1 MTELQQQTLQAVLD
15 RVIPPDDFPGAWEAG
30 VGNYLARQF
39 EGDLASRITFYLAG
53 LDGIEAEAMAGLGKH
68 FVSLGPNE
76 QDSILQRVESGKVT
90 TSWTISPE
98 EFFKLMVETA
108 AEGYYS
114 NPEQGGNLGAISWAM
129 TGFSKYGPV

>member
-1 MTELQQQTLQAVLD
+1 LTELQQQTLQAVLD

>member
-53 LDGIEAEAMAGLGKH
+53 LDGIEAEAMSGLGKH

-76 QDSILQRVESGKVT
+76 QDSILQRVESGTVT

-98 EFFKLMVETA
+98 EFFKLMVNTA

-114 NPEQGGNLGAISWAM
+114 NPEQGGNLGGISWAM
-129 TGFSKYGPV
+129 QL